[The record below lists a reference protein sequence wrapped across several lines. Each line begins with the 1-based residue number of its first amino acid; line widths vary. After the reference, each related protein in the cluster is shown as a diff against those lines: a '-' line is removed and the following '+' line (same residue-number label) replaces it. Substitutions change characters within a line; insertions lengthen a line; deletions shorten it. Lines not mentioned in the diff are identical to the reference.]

1 VAKRLTT
8 ATTFGRKM
16 LKTKAEAKT
25 MRFLVYTSIGKPKT
39 ITPEKSVLS
48 AVIEAVEEDSASA

>member
-1 VAKRLTT
+1 
-8 ATTFGRKM
+8 M